1 MVKVKLLK
9 TPTRTPKNNNLKCVV
24 SDGKTV
30 FYFFCSQ
37 DHKEAHKVT
46 QMEPGKTFI
55 IPEQDSPRGGG
66 SLWLKKENRFVQ
78 HCVAMTVPDEVIST
92 WFHPQKLTTTEILR
106 SPHKRRLSFE
116 GIVDSVEEFKFGDS
130 PFKKVKL
137 HDAHGHIDAIL
148 WDNNNTQT
156 TGPGIQCNQTLAFEG
171 MIVNHGKRGV
181 QIYNTEE
188 THIKIPET
196 TIETIEGY
204 ELDPVEL
211 YTDTGRRIKKVK
223 ETIESNSS
231 YKAAKRKLASGKSQL
246 IALNGEDGRLI
257 HDRDQIITHVKDY
270 YQNLYS
276 SKVCVDPPTITVDTD
291 DDIPPVGADEVAKA
305 LKEMKRGKA
314 PGNDEILVWQEDTS
328 VDQKRD

>member
-1 MVKVKLLK
+1 M
-9 TPTRTPKNNNLKCVV
+9 
-24 SDGKTV
+24 
-30 FYFFCSQ
+30 
-37 DHKEAHKVT
+37 
-46 QMEPGKTFI
+46 
-55 IPEQDSPRGGG
+55 
-66 SLWLKKENRFVQ
+66 
-78 HCVAMTVPDEVIST
+78 
-92 WFHPQKLTTTEILR
+92 
-106 SPHKRRLSFE
+106 
-116 GIVDSVEEFKFGDS
+116 DSVEEFKFGDS

-137 HDAHGHIDAIL
+137 HDANGHIDAIL
-148 WDNNNTQT
+148 WDNKLT
-156 TGPGIQCNQTLAFEG
+156 TIPKQQAQESNVTKHSPLKG
-171 MIVNHGKRGV
+171 MIVNHGKHGV

-211 YTDTGRRIKKVK
+211 YTDTGRRLTKVK

-231 YKAAKRKLASGKSQL
+231 YKAAKLKLASGKSQL
-246 IALNGEDGRLI
+246 IALNGEDGTLI

-314 PGNDEILVWQEDTS
+314 PGNNEILV
-328 VDQKRD
+328 